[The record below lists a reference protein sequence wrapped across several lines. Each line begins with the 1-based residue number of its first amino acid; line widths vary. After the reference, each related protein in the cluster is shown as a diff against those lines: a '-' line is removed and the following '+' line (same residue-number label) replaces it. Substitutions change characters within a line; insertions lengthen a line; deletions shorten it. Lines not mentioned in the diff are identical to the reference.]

1 MWPALCVLVA
11 LATSSASAQPAP
23 VTPKPSTPEPVTPS
37 PMTQTAPATV
47 PGLAPIAGNE
57 PGMDTA
63 RLFKASSQGEDVL
76 GRVITIEDAVEL
88 ALANVPDI
96 AARLQ
101 DYAAARYRFMEAL
114 TPLLPQFTAS
124 VGSQKTASTTVVSA
138 RTRFLNFGPPPPA
151 VGPPIAPLGSRATEA
166 TDSSSNFK
174 NNFLAQ
180 TSLSQLLFDFG
191 KTKASADSAKK
202 LADIALLDVE
212 NQRLLAVLAVKEAY
226 TNMLLAQ
233 RLVRVNLDALQRAQL
248 NLRGANRLADGGI
261 RPKADI
267 ARAEIDVA
275 NGEIGLV
282 SATGSQGLARAALN
296 VALGIDVR
304 AETRITDNLSDEPI
318 HLDRNAL
325 LAEALGRRP
334 EYLQAKLQVQ
344 SNEAIERLA
353 VRQFFPTI
361 SATGTYGG
369 SQELLNKNYV
379 AGVNMSWTIMDGGN
393 MILKIKEAHA
403 TTESSRALVKS
414 AELSVSQDVQ
424 QGVVNVEESHAR
436 ITSAKRAVK
445 ASDANYR
452 FATGRFRA
460 GLAAV
465 IDVTDAQSQLTSAQ
479 ATLAQALSDFR
490 IALYRLDRAVGRR

>member
-1 MWPALCVLVA
+1 
-11 LATSSASAQPAP
+11 
-23 VTPKPSTPEPVTPS
+23 
-37 PMTQTAPATV
+37 MTQTAPAA
-47 PGLAPIAGNE
+47 APVAANE

-63 RLFKASSQGEDVL
+63 RLFRASSPGEDVL
-76 GRVITIEDAVEL
+76 GRVITLDDAVEI

-96 AARLQ
+96 AARLN
-101 DYAAARYRFMEAL
+101 DYAAARYRFKEAL
-114 TPLLPQFTAS
+114 TPLLPQFTATI
-124 VGSQKTASTTVVSA
+124 GTQKTASTTVVTA
-138 RTRFLNFGPPPPA
+138 RSRFLNFGPPIPA
-151 VGPPIAPLGSRATEA
+151 VGPPIAPTGTRSTVA
-166 TDSSSNFK
+166 TDSSAGF
-174 NNFLAQ
+174 NNNLLAQ

-191 KTKASADSAKK
+191 KTSAAADSAKK
-202 LADIALLDVE
+202 LADVALLDVE
-212 NQRLLAVLAVKEAY
+212 NQRQLAVLAVREAY

-248 NLRGANRLADGGI
+248 NLRAANRLADGGI

-267 ARAEIDVA
+267 ARSEIDVA

-304 AETRITDNLSDEPI
+304 AETRITDNLSDEPV

-325 LAEALGRRP
+325 LADALGRRP

-353 VRQFFPTI
+353 VRQFFPNI
-361 SATGTYGG
+361 SAIGTYGG
-369 SQELLNKNYV
+369 SQLELNKNYAV
-379 AGVNMSWTIMDGGN
+379 GMSMSWTIFDGGN
-393 MILKIKEAHA
+393 MILKVKEAHA
-403 TTESSRALVKS
+403 ITESSRALVKAS
-414 AELSVSQDVQ
+414 ELSVTQDVQ
-424 QGVVNVEESHAR
+424 QAVVSVEESHAR
-436 ITSAKRAVK
+436 IASAKRAVK
-445 ASDANYR
+445 AGEANYR
-452 FATGRFRA
+452 FSIGRFRA